1 MVKRCFLEAIRYCL
15 FYIEKLIFQIS
26 IFRDQFMN
34 HPMDLEGNR
43 LSYEAALYYMK
54 KKSLE
59 GNTSGYEAI
68 KNCCS
73 KVSEAALTMSHI
85 FIWLYVLVTDIMVIS
100 NFSIILIPN
109 NYNNVTMISYQTTT
123 VDLYFNLMITALI
136 IYLSFLF
143 IQTITKFCLKKSRTT
158 IQKSISR

>member
-1 MVKRCFLEAIRYCL
+1 
-15 FYIEKLIFQIS
+15 
-26 IFRDQFMN
+26 MN
-34 HPMDLEGNR
+34 HPMDLEGNK

-59 GNTSGYEAI
+59 GNTSGSEAI

-73 KVSEAALTMSHI
+73 KVSEVSLTMSHI

-143 IQTITKFCLKKSRTT
+143 MQTTTKFCLKKSRTT
-158 IQKSISR
+158 IQKSIRR